1 MRLNIDLKA
10 LLGFLEG
17 NPDAEQIGSGEYV
30 VDLFELDRPATME
43 ISVKGGDVS
52 VLGAAYLEFDQELQ
66 GWYMSDT
73 VTDAA
78 EAEALLKQAMEAHG

>member
-30 VDLFELDRPATME
+30 VDLFELDRPTTME

>member
-30 VDLFELDRPATME
+30 VDLFELDRPVTME
-43 ISVKGGDVS
+43 ISTKDGGVS
-52 VLGAAYLEFDQELQ
+52 VLGAAYLEFDPELQ

-73 VTDAA
+73 VASAQET
-78 EAEALLKQAMEAHG
+78 EALLRRAMEAHE